1 MNIQLKQLALRNF
14 KGIKEIKIDFK
25 EETYIYGDNATGKTT
40 IFDSF
45 TWLLFGKDSANRADF
60 NIKTL
65 DANGEPLHG
74 LEHEVTGLL
83 NIDGKDVI
91 LKRILKE
98 NWVKKRGSADSVFSG
113 NVTEYFVN
121 EEPKKEKDYKAY
133 IDSIIDENTF
143 KLLTNPQYFNVNTK
157 WQDRRVILLKIVG
170 DITDEDVI
178 NSNVNLSKLL
188 ELLDGKTIDAL
199 KAILAS
205 KKKMLNEKLKAI
217 PIRIDEVNR
226 NLPVLAENV
235 DFEALKVEKAKVK
248 HALDIIENRMTS
260 QRKIAEDF
268 IKKQQELSA
277 MKSKLQNME
286 FQIEKDSMQDLNN
299 AKMSLMQFENDRKM
313 MEQKIENSKKA
324 IEIINEQIVELDKE
338 AENLRI
344 QYAEQFEAK
353 FIEPDRDNFICPT
366 CKQHLPEDNIEEKIK
381 SMHEDFKIGM
391 AKELE
396 RIKQLGKSKV
406 DTKNKLIDGKVTRN
420 EEIKQYEFNLAEIDG
435 MIAIHTSQIATEE
448 ANKHEV
454 NYLSNADYA
463 SIKTQIMA
471 FEKELVPLDDEPK
484 VNTDRVIN
492 ENRLAEI
499 NEILSS
505 KETLENA
512 QERIKELKKEERTLS
527 QQVAELEGQE
537 FLTEEFTRA
546 KVSMLEE
553 KINKVFKYVTFKM
566 FKTQVNGGLDDCC
579 EAMVEGTP
587 YQDVNTAGRLNAGLD
602 IIRALSEF
610 YDTYCPVFI
619 DGRESINEIINID
632 SQVINLIVSAK
643 GKSLRVEAL

>member
-1 MNIQLKQLALRNF
+1 MNIQLKQLALSNF
-14 KGIKEIKIDFK
+14 KGIKSLAINFEK
-25 EETYIYGDNATGKTT
+25 ETSIYGENATGKTT
-40 IFDSF
+40 VFDSF

-60 NIKTL
+60 NVKTL
-65 DANGEPLHG
+65 NSKGEALHG
-74 LEHEVTGLL
+74 LECEVTGIL
-83 NIDGKDVI
+83 NIDSKDVI
-91 LKRILKE
+91 LKRVLKE

-199 KAILAS
+199 KAILSS

-235 DFEALKVEKAKVK
+235 DFEALKAEKAKVK

-277 MKSKLQNME
+277 MKSKLQSME

-313 MEQKIENSKKA
+313 MEQKIENSRKAVEERKKLIKESEKSA
-324 IEIINEQIVELDKE
+324 NELREQYREIFASTFV
-338 AENLRI
+338 
-344 QYAEQFEAK
+344 
-353 FIEPDRDNFICPT
+353 EPDRNNFICPT
-366 CKQHLPEDNIEEKIK
+366 CRQALPSDDVEGKILTMLQNFTNDK
-381 SMHEDFKIGM
+381 NKN
-391 AKELE
+391 LE
-396 RIKQLGKSKV
+396 TIKTQGKSQASIIEKY
-406 DTKNKLIDGKVTRN
+406 NSFILEEN
-420 EEIKQYEFNLAEIDG
+420 ELIKQYEFTLAEING
-435 MIAIHTSQIATEE
+435 KIAVVTNQIATEE
-448 ANKHEV
+448 TNKHEV
-454 NYLSNADYA
+454 NYLSNVDYA
-463 SIKTQIMA
+463 SLKTQITD
-471 FEKELVPLDDEPK
+471 FEKELVPLDGEPK
-484 VNTDRVIN
+484 INTDKIDN
-492 ENRLAEI
+492 ENRLSEI

-579 EAMVEGTP
+579 EAMVEGVPFADT
-587 YQDVNTAGRLNAGLD
+587 NNAAKTSAGID
-602 IIRALSEF
+602 IINALNKF
-610 YDTYCPVFI
+610 YDITAPIFI
-619 DGRESINEIINID
+619 DNRESINRIIETD
-632 SQVINLIVSAK
+632 SQIINLIVSQDKTLKVRA
-643 GKSLRVEAL
+643 